1 LWDTDGLKTIN
12 PQDKTP
18 NRIGVGTTKVTIH
31 LKSTKSSIEWAEDAS
46 ELTTGFGA
54 KMDYQQPLCWK
65 QQWWSRIVKL
75 LTGNLDTNR
84 RELTAGQKKVIKNLS
99 YTAGK
104 AGGTMEYSSE
114 NRPA

>member
-75 LTGNLDTNR
+75 LTGKSGYEPQGVDCGP
-84 RELTAGQKKVIKNLS
+84 EEGHQKS
-99 YTAGK
+99 
-104 AGGTMEYSSE
+104 
-114 NRPA
+114 